1 MGCELDCGGNALP
14 AHEWAWG
21 GGGGRGCGRR
31 VAGKD
36 EGVRLG
42 DSEAGKWGLVLPI
55 HCSHGLM
62 VPWAHGLL
70 FLSPSVIVLSFVWIV
85 RRCGQDK
92 SIMSIVFF
100 VSIGPNV

>member
-1 MGCELDCGGNALP
+1 MKNMGCELDCGGNALP

-21 GGGGRGCGRR
+21 EGGGRGCGRR

-36 EGVRLG
+36 EGVSLG

-62 VPWAHGLL
+62 VPGA
-70 FLSPSVIVLSFVWIV
+70 
-85 RRCGQDK
+85 
-92 SIMSIVFF
+92 
-100 VSIGPNV
+100 